1 VSSAPATARAVIF
14 DCDGVLFDSWHAN
27 VAYYNAI
34 RARLGLPSMSAEWER
49 RAHFLAASSVLE
61 EMFGPDPATL
71 EDALHVARTIDYE
84 PFYELMVPVPGL
96 FDVLASLRASWRLG
110 MATNR
115 GSTVPEV
122 VRRFGLDAWL
132 DAAVGVLDVARPKP
146 HPDVVL
152 ECLARLAVPPDA
164 AVYVGDAESDVAA
177 AAAAGVHFIA
187 VGEHTSSARAVRDLR
202 EVPAVLDGLA
212 LEWGSSS

>member
-1 VSSAPATARAVIF
+1 MSSAPATARAVIF

-34 RARLGLPSMSAEWER
+34 RARLELPPMSAEWER
-49 RAHFLAASSVLE
+49 RAHFLAASSVLG

-71 EDALHVARTIDYE
+71 GEALRIARTIDYE

-96 FDVLASLRASWRLG
+96 FDVLANLRPSWRLG

-146 HPDVVL
+146 HPDVIE
-152 ECLARLAVPPDA
+152 ECLVRLAVLPGA
-164 AVYVGDAESDVAA
+164 AVYVGDAESDAA
-177 AAAAGVHFIA
+177 AARAAGVHFVA
-187 VGEHTSSARAVRDLR
+187 VGELPSSERVVHDLR
-202 EVPAVLDGLA
+202 EVPAVLDRLA

>member
-1 VSSAPATARAVIF
+1 MSPVPATARAVIF

-34 RARLGLPSMSAEWER
+34 RARLGLPPMDAEWER

-71 EDALHVARTIDYE
+71 EEALRVARLIDYE
-84 PFYELMVPVPGL
+84 PFYELMVPASGL
-96 FDVLASLRASWRLG
+96 FDVLATLRPSWRLG

-122 VRRFGLDAWL
+122 VRRFGLDVWL
-132 DAAVGVLDVARPKP
+132 DAAVGVLDVPRPKP
-146 HPDVVL
+146 HPDVIL
-152 ECLARLAVPPDA
+152 ECLARLAVPPAA
-164 AVYVGDAESDVAA
+164 AVYVGDAESDAA
-177 AAAAGVHFIA
+177 AARSAGVHFIA
-187 VGEHTSSARAVRDLR
+187 VGEHTSSARVVRDLR
-202 EVPAVLDGLA
+202 EVPAMLDGLA
-212 LEWGSSS
+212 PEWRSSS

>member
-1 VSSAPATARAVIF
+1 MAARAVVF

-34 RARLGLPSMSAEWER
+34 RERLGLPPMDAAWER

-61 EMFGPDPATL
+61 EMFGPDAATL
-71 EDALHVARTIDYE
+71 EEARRIARSVDYE
-84 PFYELMVPVPGL
+84 PFYALMLPVPGL
-96 FDVLASLRASWRLG
+96 TEVLASLRPSWRLG

-132 DAAVGVLDVARPKP
+132 DAAVGVLDVPRPKP
-146 HPDVVL
+146 HPDVIQ
-152 ECLARLAVPPDA
+152 ECLARLGVRPAA
-164 AVYVGDAESDVAA
+164 AVYVGDAESDAVAA
-177 AAAAGVHFIA
+177 RAAGVHFVA
-187 VGEHTSSARAVRDLR
+187 LGEHTSSPRVVRDLR
-202 EVPAVLDGLA
+202 ELPMMLDVIAAELRP
-212 LEWGSSS
+212 SS

>member
-1 VSSAPATARAVIF
+1 MSPAPATARAVIF

-34 RARLGLPSMSAEWER
+34 RARLGLPPMSAEWER
-49 RAHFLAASSVLE
+49 RAHFLAASSVLG
-61 EMFGPDPATL
+61 EMFGPDAATL
-71 EDALHVARTIDYE
+71 EEALRIARTIDYE

-96 FDVLASLRASWRLG
+96 FDVLASLRPSWRLG

-115 GSTVPEV
+115 GSTVQEV

-146 HPDVVL
+146 HPDVIE
-152 ECLARLAVPPDA
+152 ECLVRLAVLPEA
-164 AVYVGDAESDVAA
+164 AVYVGDAESDATAA
-177 AAAAGVHFIA
+177 RAAGVHFVA
-187 VGEHTSSARAVRDLR
+187 VGEFAPSERVVHDLR
-202 EVPAVLDGLA
+202 EVPAVLDRLT

>member
-1 VSSAPATARAVIF
+1 MSSAPATARAVIF

-34 RARLGLPSMSAEWER
+34 RARLGLPPMSAEWEH
-49 RAHFLAASSVLE
+49 RAHFLAASSVFQ
-61 EMFGPDPATL
+61 EMFADDRALL
-71 EDALHVARTIDYE
+71 ERARQVAQTIDYE

-96 FDVLASLRASWRLG
+96 HEVLSQLRPSWRLG

-115 GSTVPEV
+115 GSTVQEV
-122 VRRFGLDAWL
+122 VRRFGLDTWL

-146 HPDVVL
+146 HPDVIE
-152 ECLARLAVPPDA
+152 ECLVRLAVLPEA
-164 AVYVGDAESDVAA
+164 AVYVGDAESDAA
-177 AAAAGVHFIA
+177 AARSAGVHFVA
-187 VGEHTSSARAVRDLR
+187 VGELPSSERVVRDLR
-202 EVPAVLDGLA
+202 EIPAVLDRLT

>member
-1 VSSAPATARAVIF
+1 VSAVPATARAVIF

-34 RARLGLPSMSAEWER
+34 RAQLGLPPMDAEWER

-71 EDALHVARTIDYE
+71 EEALRIARTIDYE

-96 FDVLASLRASWRLG
+96 FDVLASLRPSWRLG

-115 GSTVPEV
+115 GSTVPGV

-146 HPDVVL
+146 HPDVIL
-152 ECLARLAVPPDA
+152 ECLSRLAVPPAA
-164 AVYVGDAESDVAA
+164 AVYVGDAESDAA
-177 AAAAGVHFIA
+177 AALAAGVHFIA
-187 VGEHTSSARAVRDLR
+187 VGEHIASARIVRDLR
-202 EVPAVLDGLA
+202 EVPAVLDGLG
-212 LEWGSSS
+212 LEGRSCS

>member
-34 RARLGLPSMSAEWER
+34 RARLGLPSMSADWER
-49 RAHFLAASSVLE
+49 QAHYLAASSVLE
-61 EMFGPDPATL
+61 EMFGHEPATL
-71 EDALHVARTIDYE
+71 EEARRVARIIDYE

-96 FDVLASLRASWRLG
+96 FDVLASLRPSWRLG

-132 DAAVGVLDVARPKP
+132 DAAAGVLDVARPKP
-146 HPDVVL
+146 HPDVIL
-152 ECLARLAVPPDA
+152 ECLARLVVPPDA

-187 VGEHTSSARAVRDLR
+187 VGEHTSSARVVRDLR
-202 EVPAVLDGLA
+202 EVPALLDVLA
-212 LEWGSSS
+212 LEWC